1 MSGSSEASCK
11 VTLPR
16 GVALHARPA
25 GKLVSVAHRFH
36 SAIFLSTNGRQAD
49 AKSILEVLS
58 LGAVGGTELH
68 LTASGEDAVD
78 AVARLASLVEAWAR
92 GEEAGSDAERLVY

>member
-1 MSGSSEASCK
+1 MALS
-11 VTLPR
+11 R

-25 GKLVSVAHRFH
+25 GKLVLEANRFH
-36 SAIFLSTNGRQAD
+36 SAISLTANGRRAD

-68 LTASGEDAVD
+68 LTASGADAVD
-78 AVARLASLVEAWAR
+78 AVTRLASLIEAWAR
-92 GEEAGSDAERLVY
+92 GEQSGSNAKRLVH